1 MFSKQKYFHAGWLG
15 FVLRSELNLIR
26 KLVFCLYSDSSAQN
40 GSYFAFSKWKQR
52 SIFTQFLQ
60 IISQGPSLVG
70 GRVWWEKT
78 RSEKSLPAEF
88 GG

>member
-40 GSYFAFSKWKQR
+40 GSHFAFFKWKQQVLLL
-52 SIFTQFLQ
+52 IFENYCAGAEF
-60 IISQGPSLVG
+60 SGWPSLVG
-70 GRVWWEKT
+70 ENP
-78 RSEKSLPAEF
+78 S
-88 GG
+88 